1 MPAPLPAISVL
12 SGRRMN
18 HPGVCEREPT
28 HAWCCRKLGN
38 RTAFATA
45 CFSDMIRWK
54 LDVAPVAPAL
64 RAAALINCHGQ
75 GVASLVLLKCA
86 LFRPRPSSHLEK
98 TPMKCRSSRLIL
110 GAVVLS
116 ALAAGT
122 QAQSNS
128 NYPSRPVRMIV
139 PFAPGGASDFVGR
152 ILQPKLSEELGQ
164 QVVVDNRAGAAGNIG
179 VEMSAVAP
187 ADGYTFLLGNVGTMA
202 INPAV
207 YTKFQIRPVRDFICV
222 STVVDV
228 AGALA
233 VHPSVP
239 GNTLKDFVEYAK
251 SRPGKLNYGAAA
263 ASSAQGLTMEY
274 LKLKTGIDVQQIAYK
289 GGAGP
294 ATTALLGGEVVA
306 SLVTV
311 ASFVPHVK
319 SGRVKVLAVVA
330 PKRVAALP
338 EVPTFLE
345 LGFNELKLGSWQ
357 GVYVPKSTPPAVV
370 KRLHTAVMKVMADAW
385 VIERLAAGG
394 ADVVTSKSPEDCG
407 GFMQTQTEFWAKLV
421 KQVGVTAD

>member
-1 MPAPLPAISVL
+1 MKCKSLWLALLPAV
-12 SGRRMN
+12 
-18 HPGVCEREPT
+18 
-28 HAWCCRKLGN
+28 
-38 RTAFATA
+38 FATA
-45 CFSDMIRWK
+45 
-54 LDVAPVAPAL
+54 A
-64 RAAALINCHGQ
+64 
-75 GVASLVLLKCA
+75 
-86 LFRPRPSSHLEK
+86 
-98 TPMKCRSSRLIL
+98 
-110 GAVVLS
+110 AVV
-116 ALAAGT
+116 AAQT
-122 QAQSNS
+122 TP
-128 NYPSRPVRMIV
+128 NYPTRPVRMIV

-152 ILQPKLSEELGQ
+152 VLQPKLSEELGQ
-164 QVVVDNRAGAAGNIG
+164 QIVVDNRAGAAGNIG
-179 VEMSAVAP
+179 VEMSANAP

-207 YTKFQIRPVRDFICV
+207 YTKFAVRPVRDFICV

-239 GNTLKDFVEYAK
+239 GNTLKDFVDYAK

-294 ATTALLGGEVVA
+294 ATTALLGGEVSA

-319 SGRVKVLAVVA
+319 SGRVKVLAVVS

-338 EVPTFLE
+338 DVPTLLE
-345 LGFNELKLGSWQ
+345 LGFTELKLGSWQ
-357 GVYVPKSTPPAVV
+357 GVYVPKATPPAVV
-370 KRLHTAVMKVMADAW
+370 KRLHAAVMKVMADPW

-407 GFMQTQTEFWAKLV
+407 EFMKTQTEFWAKLV

>member
-1 MPAPLPAISVL
+1 MKHKPLCLALLPVI
-12 SGRRMN
+12 
-18 HPGVCEREPT
+18 
-28 HAWCCRKLGN
+28 
-38 RTAFATA
+38 FAT
-45 CFSDMIRWK
+45 M
-54 LDVAPVAPAL
+54 
-64 RAAALINCHGQ
+64 
-75 GVASLVLLKCA
+75 
-86 LFRPRPSSHLEK
+86 
-98 TPMKCRSSRLIL
+98 
-110 GAVVLS
+110 
-116 ALAAGT
+116 AAGA
-122 QAQSNS
+122 QAQSAS
-128 NYPSRPVRMIV
+128 NYPIRPVRMIV

-164 QVVVDNRAGAAGNIG
+164 QIVVDNRAGAAGNIG
-179 VEMSAVAP
+179 VEMSANAP

-207 YTKFQIRPVRDFICV
+207 FTKFTVKPVRDFVCV

-251 SRPGKLNYGAAA
+251 TRPGKLNYGAAA

-294 ATTALLGGEVVA
+294 ATTALLSGEVVA

-345 LGFNELKLGSWQ
+345 LGFTELKLGSWQ
-357 GVYVPKSTPPAVV
+357 GVYVPLATPQPIV
-370 KRLHTAVMKVMADAW
+370 KRLYAAVTKVMADPW
-385 VIERLAAGG
+385 VIERLASGG
-394 ADVVTSKSPEDCG
+394 ADVVISKSPEECG
-407 GFMQTQTEFWAKLV
+407 QFMKTQTDFWAKLV

>member
-1 MPAPLPAISVL
+1 MK
-12 SGRRMN
+12 
-18 HPGVCEREPT
+18 
-28 HAWCCRKLGN
+28 RKLL
-38 RTAFATA
+38 
-45 CFSDMIRWK
+45 W
-54 LDVAPVAPAL
+54 PV
-64 RAAALINCHGQ
+64 C
-75 GVASLVLLKCA
+75 VLV
-86 LFRPRPSSHLEK
+86 
-98 TPMKCRSSRLIL
+98 
-110 GAVVLS
+110 
-116 ALAAGT
+116 ALAAGGT
-122 QAQSNS
+122 QAQTSA
-128 NYPSRPVRMIV
+128 NYPVRPVRMIV

-164 QVVVDNRAGAAGNIG
+164 QIVIDNRAGAAGNIG
-179 VEMSAVAP
+179 VELSARAP

-207 YTKFQIRPVRDFICV
+207 FDKFPIKPTRDFICV

-233 VHPSVP
+233 VHTSVP

-251 SRPGKLNYGAAA
+251 TRPGKLNYGAAA

-294 ATTALLGGEVVA
+294 ATTALLSGEVAA

-330 PKRVAALP
+330 PKRISALP

-345 LGFNELKLGSWQ
+345 LGFNELTIG
-357 GVYVPKSTPPAVV
+357 
-370 KRLHTAVMKVMADAW
+370 
-385 VIERLAAGG
+385 
-394 ADVVTSKSPEDCG
+394 
-407 GFMQTQTEFWAKLV
+407 
-421 KQVGVTAD
+421 

>member
-1 MPAPLPAISVL
+1 MFRISQCSAL
-12 SGRRMN
+12 IA
-18 HPGVCEREPT
+18 C
-28 HAWCCRKLGN
+28 
-38 RTAFATA
+38 AF
-45 CFSDMIRWK
+45 
-54 LDVAPVAPAL
+54 
-64 RAAALINCHGQ
+64 AAAL
-75 GVASLVLLKCA
+75 
-86 LFRPRPSSHLEK
+86 P
-98 TPMKCRSSRLIL
+98 
-110 GAVVLS
+110 
-116 ALAAGT
+116 AAAAF
-122 QAQSNS
+122 AQNTA
-128 NYPSRPVRMIV
+128 NYPTRPVRMIV

-164 QVVVDNRAGAAGNIG
+164 QIVVDNRAGAAGNIG
-179 VEMSAVAP
+179 VEMAARAP

-207 YTKFQIRPVRDFICV
+207 FTRFEIKPVRDFICV

-251 SRPGKLNYGAAA
+251 ARPGKLNYGAAA

-274 LKLKTGIDVQQIAYK
+274 LKLKTGIDIQQIAYK

-294 ATTALLGGEVVA
+294 ATTALLSGEVVA

-319 SGRVKVLAVVA
+319 SGRVKVLAVVG

-338 EVPTFLE
+338 DTPTMLE
-345 LGFNELKLGSWQ
+345 LGFTELTTGSWQ
-357 GVYVPKSTPPAVV
+357 GVYLPVGTPQPVV
-370 KRLHTAVMKVMADAW
+370 KRLYAAVIKVMADPW
-385 VIERLAAGG
+385 IVERLGSGG
-394 ADVVTSKSPEDCG
+394 ADVITSKSPADCDR
-407 GFMQTQTEFWAKLV
+407 FMKLQSEFWAKLV
-421 KQVGVTAD
+421 KQVGVTE

>member
-1 MPAPLPAISVL
+1 MLRFSSRYQQLV
-12 SGRRMN
+12 
-18 HPGVCEREPT
+18 
-28 HAWCCRKLGN
+28 
-38 RTAFATA
+38 TA
-45 CFSDMIRWK
+45 C
-54 LDVAPVAPAL
+54 
-64 RAAALINCHGQ
+64 AAALLAFSAFAQ
-75 GVASLVLLKCA
+75 G
-86 LFRPRPSSHLEK
+86 
-98 TPMKCRSSRLIL
+98 T
-110 GAVVLS
+110 GA
-116 ALAAGT
+116 
-122 QAQSNS
+122 
-128 NYPSRPVRMIV
+128 YPNRPVRMIV

-164 QVVVDNRAGAAGNIG
+164 QIVIDNRAGAAGNIG
-179 VEMSAVAP
+179 VELSARAP

-207 YTKFQIRPVRDFICV
+207 FDKFSIKPVRDFICV

-233 VHPSVP
+233 VHTSVP

-251 SRPGKLNYGAAA
+251 TRPGKLNYGAAA

-294 ATTALLGGEVVA
+294 ATTALLSGEVAA

-330 PKRVAALP
+330 PKRISALP

-345 LGFNELKLGSWQ
+345 LGFNELTIGSWQ
-357 GVYVPKSTPPAVV
+357 GVYLPIGTPPAVV
-370 KRLHTAVMKVMADAW
+370 KRMHAAVIKVMADPW
-385 VIERLAAGG
+385 VNERLGSGG
-394 ADVVTSKSPEDCG
+394 ADVITSKSPDDCG
-407 GFMQTQTEFWAKLV
+407 RFMKTQTDFWARLV
-421 KQVGVTAD
+421 KQVGVTGE